1 MTPPLEDPPAP
12 PFPLPWPPLTLPD
25 AKIALRPWGAHPG
38 DAAALA
44 EAWADPD
51 VVRWSKVPEQRDQV
65 AAARW
70 IAGEEARR
78 KSGRALDLAI
88 VEIEDPSIIHGEV
101 GLVLVEQYRGWAELG
116 YWLGPE
122 SRGEGRAAAAVRRFV
137 DWALQELPLRRVFV
151 RVDPANP
158 RSAAVARAAGLVP
171 VGALDEGT
179 EVLVRDR

>member
-1 MTPPLEDPPAP
+1 VTPPLEDPPAP
-12 PFPLPWPPLTLPD
+12 PFPLPWPPLTLPEH
-25 AKIALRPWGAHPG
+25 KLALRPWGAHPG

-44 EAWADPD
+44 EAWTDPE
-51 VVRWSKVPEQRDQV
+51 VARWTKVPEQHDQA

-78 KSGRALDLAI
+78 KAGQAIDLVIA
-88 VEIEDPSIIHGEV
+88 EASDPSVIHGEV
-101 GLVLVEQYRGWAELG
+101 GLALVEQYRGWAELG

-122 SRGEGRAAAAVRRFV
+122 SRGEGRAAAATRLFV
-137 DWALQELPLRRVFV
+137 DWALRELPLKRIFV

-158 RSAAVARAAGLVP
+158 RSAAVAERAGLRH
-171 VGALDEGT
+171 VGRLDDGP